1 MKIMVTGGQ
10 GFLGR
15 HVVEAIRSRGG
26 DVVPL
31 GRRDGDLKNAFVAHT
46 LLKDADMIVHLAAD
60 VGGLGY
66 LRSCRARGFHDN
78 HQMGLNVI
86 AAACAGRAKRL
97 VLAGTPCSY
106 AGDSPLPLREQHL
119 DLGVPSGDTGT
130 YGFAKLAISKTAQ
143 AFCPAHGVE
152 PVTVIPANLYGPH
165 DNFGVDRAHVA
176 AALLRK
182 AAVASRLGEPSFDV
196 WGDGSATRD
205 FVFVRDVAEGIA
217 TITLEPSNRNAGR
230 TFNLGSGQETSMRQL
245 ACLIAETVG
254 NVAPEFSTS
263 KPVGYTHR
271 VMSIAEAGRLLG
283 YATQT
288 SLAVG
293 LAETYAWA
301 EHHGLVDQWVGEQQQ
316 TPGLS
321 LVERRPHAA

>member
-1 MKIMVTGGQ
+1 MNIIVTGGH

-15 HVVEAIRSRGG
+15 HVVAAIRNRGG
-26 DVVPL
+26 DAVPL
-31 GRRDGDLKNAFVAHT
+31 GRRDGDLKNPFAAHS
-46 LLKDADMIVHLAAD
+46 LLKDADVIVHLAAD

-66 LRSCRARGFHDN
+66 LRTCRARGFHDN
-78 HQMGLNVI
+78 HQIGLNVI
-86 AAACAGRAKRL
+86 AAACAGRAERL

-106 AGDSPLPLREQHL
+106 AGDSPLPLREQNL
-119 DLGVPSGDTGT
+119 DHGVPSGDTGT
-130 YGFAKLAISKTAQ
+130 YGFAKLAISKTAE
-143 AFCPAHGVE
+143 AFCPTHGVE

-182 AAVASRLGEPSFDV
+182 AVVASQLGEPSFDV

-205 FVFVRDVAEGIA
+205 FVFVRDVAEAIA
-217 TITLEPSNRNAGR
+217 TVAVAQSSRNAGR

-245 ACLIAETVG
+245 ACLIADTVG

-271 VMSIAEAGRLLG
+271 VMSIAEATRLLG
-283 YATQT
+283 YAPQT
-288 SLAVG
+288 PLADG

-301 EHHGLVDQWVGEQQQ
+301 QQHGLVEKWVAEERQK
-316 TPGLS
+316 PGLS
-321 LVERRPHAA
+321 LVERHHAA